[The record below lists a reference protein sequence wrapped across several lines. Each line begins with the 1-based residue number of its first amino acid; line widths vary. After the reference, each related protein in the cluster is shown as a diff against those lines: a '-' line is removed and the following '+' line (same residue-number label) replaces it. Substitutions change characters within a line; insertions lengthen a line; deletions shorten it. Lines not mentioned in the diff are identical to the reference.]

1 MKSSHLFQS
10 LDPQTQRNLSGRLRS
25 LQSVRGTSKEGR
37 RLLNNEVLLDHHL
50 KIGTNI
56 STPNGIERWVE
67 FRVAA
72 SQIKLKKRDLK
83 LYQKEAAVLS
93 KYIDGAKP
101 RAIAHEMQVLRSFIH
116 RSYTKYQK
124 KRHDFGQ
131 WLQGNTV
138 ALTRAPPLKL
148 TDNAVI
154 LDCIHQ
160 SLEAIGIHQVTI
172 ADVFKY
178 L

>member
-25 LQSVRGTSKEGR
+25 LQEDGSNSKEGKR
-37 RLLNNEVLLDHHL
+37 KLNNEVLLDNYI
-50 KIGTNI
+50 KIGSRASNMVQLQH
-56 STPNGIERWVE
+56 WVE
-67 FRVAA
+67 FRA
-72 SQIKLKKRDLK
+72 STAKVKLKKRDLK

-154 LDCIHQ
+154 LDCIKH
-160 SLEAIGIHQVTI
+160 SLKTIGIHQVTI

>member
-1 MKSSHLFQS
+1 
-10 LDPQTQRNLSGRLRS
+10 
-25 LQSVRGTSKEGR
+25 
-37 RLLNNEVLLDHHL
+37 
-50 KIGTNI
+50 
-56 STPNGIERWVE
+56 
-67 FRVAA
+67 
-72 SQIKLKKRDLK
+72 
-83 LYQKEAAVLS
+83 
-93 KYIDGAKP
+93 
-101 RAIAHEMQVLRSFIH
+101 MQVLRSFIH
-116 RSYTKYQK
+116 RSYTTYQK

-138 ALTRAPPLKL
+138 ALTRPPPLKL

-172 ADVFKY
+172 TDVFKY